1 MLVYDP
7 FMGIGTT
14 ALACLK
20 LGIDYIGT
28 EIDSEYIK
36 VAKDDIN
43 NKKKILNNRLE
54 MQNDKDNVLVRKTK
68 I

>member
-14 ALACLK
+14 ALTCIRLK
-20 LGIDYIGT
+20 VNYIGT
-28 EIDSEYIK
+28 EIDPQYIK
-36 VAKDDIN
+36 VAMEQISGRIEQYLQGDED
-43 NKKKILNNRLE
+43 
-54 MQNDKDNVLVRKTK
+54 VL